1 MRATPEHEP
10 AFHPAYLRLVVEL
23 LTSQGIAAEPLL
35 AAAGLTRAALDDDAL
50 LPLGACRDVLV
61 GAVAATGN
69 PAFGL
74 DLGAA
79 VPVHTHGTLAFA
91 ALSAGTV
98 DTALRTLVRFA
109 ALRTRAVRL
118 ELKIDGDEVV
128 LSTHESLPLADALR
142 VVLDALLVIELRLL
156 EAVLGRDAAQVRCT
170 LPHPAPPWAG
180 QYAALLLRPV
190 EFSGQCL
197 RLHLPREL
205 LSHPLPSQDGETHLI
220 AVRECERRL
229 EASRPGREIAG
240 RVRRLLIEHGP
251 PWPEAATAAKL
262 LHLSPRTLFRRLA
275 SAGIRYQSL
284 LDEIRR
290 EQAEWWLLHSD
301 RPVEEIALKLGFED
315 PSNFGRS
322 FRRWTGQTPRRYRAL
337 HRTAARFR

>member
-10 AFHPAYLRLVVEL
+10 AFHPAYLRLVVQL
-23 LTSQGIAAEPLL
+23 LSSQGIAVEPLL
-35 AAAGLTRAALDDDAL
+35 AAAGLTQAALEADAL
-50 LPLGACRDVLV
+50 LPLGACRDLLV
-61 GAVAATGN
+61 RAVAATGN

-91 ALSAGTV
+91 ALSARTV
-98 DTALRTLVRFA
+98 DAALRTLVRFA

-118 ELKIDGDEVV
+118 ELQIDGDEVV
-128 LSTHESLPLADALR
+128 LSTHETLPLGDALR

-156 EAVLGRDAAQVRCT
+156 EAVLGRDADQVRCT
-170 LPHPAPPWAG
+170 LPHPAPPWSG
-180 QYAALLLRPV
+180 QYAGLLQRPV
-190 EFSGQCL
+190 AFSGHCL

-205 LSHPLPSQDGETHLI
+205 LSHPIPSQDGETHRI

-251 PWPEAATAAKL
+251 PWPPAATAARL
-262 LHLSPRTLFRRLA
+262 LHMSPRTLFRRLA

-290 EQAEWWLLHSD
+290 EQAEWWLLHTD
-301 RPVEEIALKLGFED
+301 RSVEEIAWKLGFED

-337 HRTAARFR
+337 HRTASRFR

>member
-10 AFHPAYLRLVVEL
+10 AFHPAYLRLVAEL
-23 LTSQGIAAEPLL
+23 LASQGIAAEPLL
-35 AAAGLTRAALDDDAL
+35 AAAGLTQSALGDDAL
-50 LPLGACRDVLV
+50 LPLGTCREVLV
-61 GAVAATGN
+61 RAIAATGN
-69 PAFGL
+69 PALGL

-109 ALRTRAVRL
+109 TLRTRAVRL
-118 ELKIDGDEVV
+118 ELRLDGEEVV
-128 LSTHESLPLADALR
+128 LSTHESLPLADARR

-180 QYAALLLRPV
+180 QYAGLLRRPV
-190 EFSGQCL
+190 EFTGQCL
-197 RLHLPREL
+197 SLRLPRDL
-205 LSHPLPSQDGETHLI
+205 LSHPVPSQDGETHLL

-240 RVRRLLIEHGP
+240 RVRRLLLEHGP
-251 PWPEAATAAKL
+251 PWPEAAVAAGL
-262 LHLSPRTLFRRLA
+262 LHMSPRTLFRRLA

-284 LDEIRR
+284 IDDVRR
-290 EQAEWWLLHSD
+290 EQAEWWLLHSES
-301 RPVEEIALKLGFED
+301 PVEAIALKLGFED
-315 PSNFGRS
+315 PSNFSRS
-322 FRRWTGQTPRRYRAL
+322 FRRWTGHTPRRYRAL
-337 HRTAARFR
+337 HQTAGTPR